1 MARPNS
7 RATLIDYC
15 LRRLG
20 APVLEINV
28 DDDQVSDRIDDAL
41 QFYQEYHIDA
51 VHKVYL
57 KHQIEQQ
64 DIDNEFIPITDGTL
78 FVTRVLPFNS
88 SNSTG
93 GMFSAKYQMML
104 NDMYNLNFMG
114 NMSNYVQTMQYMS
127 LIDMNINGGSG
138 GEIVQFNRNLG
149 ELHLRMDWATVT
161 VGQYLV
167 VEGYQI
173 VDPEA
178 YSTVYDD
185 MFVKQYAT
193 ALIKQQWGANLI
205 KFEGMQL
212 PGGVTINARQIF
224 DDATTE
230 IATIKEEMQLKY
242 ESPPM
247 FMVG

>member
-15 LRRLG
+15 MRRLG

-28 DDDQVSDRIDDAL
+28 DDDQVEDRIDDAL
-41 QFYQEYHIDA
+41 QFYQEYHSDA
-51 VHKVYL
+51 VQRMYM
-57 KHQIEQQ
+57 KHQITAD
-64 DIDNEFIPITDGTL
+64 DIANGWIPVTDATV
-78 FVTRVLPFNS
+78 FVTRVLPIASTLSS
-88 SNSTG
+88 SN
-93 GMFSAKYQMML
+93 MFSAKYQMFL
-104 NDMYNLNFMG
+104 NDLYNLNYMG
-114 NMSNYVQTMQYMS
+114 SMTNYVQTMQYMS
-127 LIDMNINGGSG
+127 MINTVISG
-138 GEIVQFNRNLG
+138 GDEITSYNR
-149 ELHLRMDWATVT
+149 HLNRLYLRTDWTDMS
-161 VGQYLV
+161 VGQWIV

-173 VDPEA
+173 VDPD
-178 YSTVYDD
+178 SFTDVYDD

-230 IATIKEEMQLKY
+230 IAQIKEQMQLNY
-242 ESPPM
+242 EAPPM
-247 FMVG
+247 FFVG